1 MTYLMLMTN
10 LSLKERAT
18 LTECLSILL
27 LKAGRRKR
35 IKGKGKNLMLLKTS
49 PKRLSMM
56 TMTMKI
62 LLKTRKEEMKKGKTE
77 KLMTLL

>member
-1 MTYLMLMTN
+1 MTCLMLMTN

-27 LKAGRRKR
+27 LKVGRRKR
-35 IKGKGKNLMLLKTS
+35 IKRKGKNLMFLKTS